1 MRNER
6 GDEAVKK
13 FTSHGRS
20 MARRTDSW
28 GSVLAKAAANRAL
41 AIGSARA
48 RGGTDRGFGAAR
60 VARAM
65 DAVVEPRMSDTTHRD
80 IIAFGARRRRR

>member
-6 GDEAVKK
+6 DDEAVKK
-13 FTSHGRS
+13 FTSHGRI

-28 GSVLAKAAANRAL
+28 GSVLAEAAANRAL

-65 DAVVEPRMSDTTHRD
+65 DAVVPRMSDTTHRD
-80 IIAFGARRRRR
+80 ISAVGARRRRR